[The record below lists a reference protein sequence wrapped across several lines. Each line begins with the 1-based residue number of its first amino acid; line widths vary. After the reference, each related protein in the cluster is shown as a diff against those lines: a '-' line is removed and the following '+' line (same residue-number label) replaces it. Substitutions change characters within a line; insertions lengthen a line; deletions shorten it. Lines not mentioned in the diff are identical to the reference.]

1 MGNSFGGSVDGPALM
16 LSNGASTV
24 FLDVLALAAC
34 ELAGSSDF
42 ERGFAL
48 MLCNARI
55 GLGNESFDL
64 DQLPWSSDSAA
75 SGAELAFVVRVVE
88 LARSHFRWGMLGYE
102 PPYAESYLT
111 EYAELLREYSPPRDA
126 VAVTGLWD
134 PSPGEASFAQCPRHG
149 LFVGDYTDCRLCL

>member
-1 MGNSFGGSVDGPALM
+1 MGNSFGGSDDGPRLR

-64 DQLPWSSDSAA
+64 DELPWSSEPAA
-75 SGAELAFVVRVVE
+75 ERAFVVRVVE

-102 PPYAESYLT
+102 PPYAESYLS
-111 EYAELLREYSPPRDA
+111 EYAELVRGYSPPRDA

-134 PSPGEASFAQCPRHG
+134 PSPGVASFAQCPRHG
-149 LFVGDYTDCRLCL
+149 LFVGDYPDCRLCL